1 MLHHHSLARA
11 ARFFPHRVAVVD
23 GEHRVTYGELAVRV
37 ERLAGLLAS
46 LGFQAGD
53 RLAFLLPN
61 SLEFVELTFACC
73 RLGVMAVP
81 LNTRLSVVELDE
93 VLRDAEPR
101 GFVRHP
107 ALPKP
112 TCAAPWQVTLGD
124 PSLKDNR
131 HAAPQPVHDPQAIFG
146 LFYTSGTTGRA
157 KGVELT
163 HANLLANMLHGQ
175 NWCPLKEGDVFLHV
189 APMFHLADFP
199 MALSCAS
206 SGATQVTLP
215 RFEPRPL
222 CETITRERVTAT
234 VMIPTMINLLTQW
247 PEIVQFDLSSL
258 KLLLYG
264 GSPIAPEVIRRT
276 RERLP
281 GCRLAQGYGM
291 TEASP
296 LLTVLSDEDHAGRRM
311 LSCGRPIFGVE
322 LAIADEQGNPV
333 PAGTAGEII
342 ARADNVMRGYW
353 RQPEA
358 TRDAFVKGE
367 IGGWLRTGDI
377 AYQDEDGFVYHVDR
391 RKDMIVTGGENVYS
405 SEVEAAIYSHPG
417 VKEAAVIGIPDP
429 IWGEVVMACVVLTD
443 EATLTADELIAYCR
457 GRLAGYKSPRRVEF
471 IAGELPKS
479 GANKILKRQLREPYW
494 QDAGRRVG

>member
-1 MLHHHSLARA
+1 MLYQQTLARA

-23 GEHRVTYGELAVRV
+23 GERRVTYGDLAVRV
-37 ERLAGLLAS
+37 EQLAGLLTS
-46 LGFQAGD
+46 QGFAAGD

-61 SLEFVELTFACC
+61 SLEFVEFTFACC

-81 LNTRLSVVELDE
+81 LNTRFSAAELDE
-93 VLRDAEPR
+93 ALSDAEPR

-112 TCAAPWQVTLGD
+112 SFTALWQATVGD
-124 PSLKDNR
+124 PALSDCG
-131 HAAPQPVHDPQAIFG
+131 HTAPEHFHDPQAIFG

-157 KGVELT
+157 KGVALT
-163 HANLLANMLHGQ
+163 HANLLANMLHAQ
-175 NWCPLKEGDVFLHV
+175 NWCPLRERDVFLHV

-199 MALSCAS
+199 MILSAAS
-206 SGATQVTLP
+206 SGVTQVALC
-215 RFEPRPL
+215 RFEPRLL
-222 CETITRERVTAT
+222 CETIARERVTAC
-234 VMIPTMINLLTQW
+234 VMIPTMINLLTHC
-247 PEIVQFDLSSL
+247 PDICQFDLSSL
-258 KLLLYG
+258 RLLLYG
-264 GSPIAPEVIRRT
+264 GSPIAPEVIKRT
-276 RERLP
+276 REMLP

-296 LLTVLSDEDHAGRRM
+296 LLTMLSDEDHAGQRM

-322 LAIADEQGNPV
+322 LAIADEEGNPV
-333 PAGTAGEII
+333 PAGTPGEIV
-342 ARADNVMRGYW
+342 ARGDNVMRGYW

-358 TRDAFVKGE
+358 TRDAFVNGE

-391 RKDMIVTGGENVYS
+391 RKDMIVSGGENVYS
-405 SEVEAAIYSHPG
+405 SEVEAAIYSHPC

-429 IWGEVVMACVVLTD
+429 KWGELVMACVVLKD
-443 EATLTADELIAYCR
+443 GAAVTADELVEYCR
-457 GRLAGYKSPRRVEF
+457 GRIAGYKAPRRIEF

-479 GANKILKRQLREPYW
+479 GTNKILKRQLREPYW
-494 QDAGRRVG
+494 RDSGRQVG